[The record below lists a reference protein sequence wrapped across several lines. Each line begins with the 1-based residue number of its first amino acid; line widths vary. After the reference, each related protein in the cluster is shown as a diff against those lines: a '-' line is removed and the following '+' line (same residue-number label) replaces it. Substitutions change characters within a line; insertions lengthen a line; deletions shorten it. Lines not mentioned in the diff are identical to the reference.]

1 MSLRSVGKISTGIL
15 RFAQNDK
22 TKGSEGERVLRENLS
37 DVLPSGSKEP
47 PLPMPS
53 DPVSPLRSN
62 VDLRYPIGRFQVP
75 GEILSDDRLLA
86 IATLAE
92 LPSEL
97 RNVLR
102 GLDGAQTE
110 TPYREGGWTVRQVT
124 HHIADSHMNA
134 LIRVKLALT
143 EEWPTIKPYDEA
155 AWARLH
161 DATGPIEWSL
171 ELIESLHARWV
182 MLLQSMKAAEWQRGF
197 VHPEMGRQTVE
208 AATLLYAW
216 HSRHHVAHIQQL
228 RHREA
233 W

>member
-1 MSLRSVGKISTGIL
+1 M
-15 RFAQNDK
+15 
-22 TKGSEGERVLRENLS
+22 
-37 DVLPSGSKEP
+37 P
-47 PLPMPS
+47 PDLA
-53 DPVSPLRSN
+53 SPLRSD
-62 VDLRYPIGRFQVP
+62 VDPRYPIGRFQAP
-75 GEILSDDRLLA
+75 EAISSDDRLLA

-102 GLDGAQTE
+102 GLDGGQVD
-110 TPYREGGWTVRQVT
+110 TPYREGGWTVRQVV
-124 HHIADSHMNA
+124 HHVADSHSNA

-143 EEWPTIKPYDEA
+143 EDWPTIKPYDEA

-182 MLLQSMKAAEWQRGF
+182 MLLQSLQAPQWKRGF
-197 VHPEMGRQTVE
+197 IHPEYGRETIE
-208 AATLLYAW
+208 RATLQYAW
-216 HSRHHVAHIQQL
+216 HSRHHAAHIQHL
-228 RHREA
+228 RQREA